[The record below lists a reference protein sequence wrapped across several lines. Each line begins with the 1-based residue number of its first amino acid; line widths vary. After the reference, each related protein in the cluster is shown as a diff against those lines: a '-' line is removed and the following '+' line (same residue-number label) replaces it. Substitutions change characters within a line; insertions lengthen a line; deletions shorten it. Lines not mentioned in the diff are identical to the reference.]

1 MSDQYNQDKLNQD
14 FQNASLGGNQP
25 QQQQQQQSQQQ
36 QQQQQQPYQ
45 SYYDP
50 NQAQAFV
57 PSGGYQ
63 QFQAYQP
70 GQQQQQQQ
78 QQQYGAYNGGQGGY
92 NNRGGYQQYNSR
104 GGYQQYSNNRGGY
117 QQYGG
122 YQQNQPYGG
131 YQQQQSYGGGYQ
143 AYNPQAP
150 QQAPPQQ
157 PTGMSLAD
165 FEKQKSAQ
173 QSSLN
178 KPVKKTLKLAPSSG
192 IKLANSGKKDDAN
205 ATPPAASKESSPAP
219 SVDEKK
225 KKATDDSKE
234 TKKETGASTDKTA
247 NASASAPV
255 DKSAEKP
262 SKESTPTP
270 KETTPAPATKSKSSS
285 AAAPAKASG
294 SAAAAAAVTA
304 DTVAKEQEDEV
315 DEEVV
320 KDMFGGKDHVSI
332 IFMGHVDAGKSTMG
346 GNILYLT
353 GSVDKRTVEKY
364 EREAKDAGRQG
375 WYLSWV
381 MDTNKEERND
391 GKTIEVGK
399 AYFETDKRRY
409 TILDAPGHKM
419 YVSEMIGGAS
429 QADVGILVISA
440 RKGEYE
446 TGFEKGG
453 QTREHALLAKTQ
465 GVNKIVVV
473 VNKMDDPTVNWSQ
486 ERYNEC
492 TTKLGVFL
500 KGIGYNKDDI
510 IFMPVSGYTG
520 AGLKDRV
527 PSKDCPW
534 YTGPSLLEFL
544 DNMSTVHRKIN
555 GPFMLPISGKMKDM
569 GTVVEGKIE
578 SGHIRKGGSLLMM
591 PNKTP
596 IEVITIYNE
605 TEQECDTAFSGEQ
618 VRLKIKGVE
627 EEDLQPGYVLTSPKN
642 PVKTVTKFE
651 AQIAIVELKSIL
663 SNGFSCVMHLHTAI
677 EEVTFV
683 ELKHKLEKGTN
694 RKSKKPPAFAK
705 KGMKIIAVLECNE
718 LVCAETYND
727 YPQLGRFT
735 LRDQGTTIAIG
746 KITKL
751 LK

>member
-14 FQNASLGGNQP
+14 LQNASLGGNQ
-25 QQQQQQQSQQQ
+25 QQSQQQ
-36 QQQQQQPYQ
+36 PQQQSQN
-45 SYYDP
+45 YYNP

-63 QFQAYQP
+63 QYQGYA
-70 GQQQQQQQ
+70 GQQQY
-78 QQQYGAYNGGQGGY
+78 QQYGGYNPGYQQSQNGRGGY
-92 NNRGGYQQYNSR
+92 QQYNSRGGGYQQYNSR
-104 GGYQQYSNNRGGY
+104 GGYQGQQQYNSY
-117 QQYGG
+117 SPQQYGG
-122 YQQNQPYGG
+122 YQQYNSQAAQS
-131 YQQQQSYGGGYQ
+131 QQQQQ
-143 AYNPQAP
+143 
-150 QQAPPQQ
+150 QQ
-157 PTGMSLAD
+157 PAAAAGMSLAD
-165 FEKQKSAQ
+165 FEKQKQDKQA
-173 QSSLN
+173 SLN

-192 IKLANSGKKDDAN
+192 IKLANATKKADAPAP
-205 ATPPAASKESSPAP
+205 ATKEASPAP
-219 SVDEKK
+219 SVEKK
-225 KKATDDSKE
+225 EEKKEQKASEVAPAEAEEVKKAPEPVGKE
-234 TKKETGASTDKTA
+234 NSVST
-247 NASASAPV
+247 PV
-255 DKSAEKP
+255 ST
-262 SKESTPTP
+262 KESTPTP
-270 KETTPAPATKSKSSS
+270 TPRSTTPAPKSS
-285 AAAPAKASG
+285 AATA
-294 SAAAAAAVTA
+294 TA

-465 GVNKIVVV
+465 GVNKIIVV
-473 VNKMDDPTVNWSQ
+473 VNKMDDPTVNWSK

-492 TTKLGVFL
+492 TSKLGMFL
-500 KGIGYNKDDI
+500 KGIGYSKEDI
-510 IFMPVSGYTG
+510 VFMPVSGYTG
-520 AGLKDRV
+520 AGLKERV
-527 PSKDCPW
+527 SSKDCPW
-534 YTGPSLLEFL
+534 YDGPSLLEFL
-544 DNMSTVHRKIN
+544 DNMDTLNRKIN

-578 SGHIRKGGSLLMM
+578 SGHIRKGGNLLLM
-591 PNKTP
+591 PNKAP
-596 IEVITIYNE
+596 IEVLTIYNE
-605 TEQECDTAFSGEQ
+605 TEQECDSAFSGEQ

-627 EEDLQPGYVLTSPKN
+627 EEDLQAGYVLTSPKN

-663 SNGFSCVMHLHTAI
+663 SNGFTCVMHLHTAI
-677 EEVTFV
+677 EEVKFV

-705 KGMKIIAVLECNE
+705 KGMKIIAVLETNE
-718 LVCAETYND
+718 SVCAETYND
-727 YPQLGRFT
+727 YQQLGRFT

-751 LK
+751 IK

>member
-1 MSDQYNQDKLNQD
+1 MSDQQNTPDQLANN
-14 FQNASLGGNQP
+14 FANASLGGDQKQQQD
-25 QQQQQQQSQQQ
+25 QQQQQQNA
-36 QQQQQQPYQ
+36 YN
-45 SYYDP
+45 P
-50 NQAQAFV
+50 NQAQSFV
-57 PSGGYQ
+57 PTGGYQ
-63 QFQAYQP
+63 QFQP
-70 GQQQQQQQ
+70 
-78 QQQYGAYNGGQGGY
+78 QQQYGGYQQNYNQYQGGYQQNY
-92 NNRGGYQQYNSR
+92 NNRGGYQQNYNSR
-104 GGYQQYSNNRGGY
+104 GGYQQNYNNRGGY
-117 QQYGG
+117 QQNYNNRGGYNQQYSG
-122 YQQNQPYGG
+122 YQQYNQQQQQQQP
-131 YQQQQSYGGGYQ
+131 QQQQSQ
-143 AYNPQAP
+143 
-150 QQAPPQQ
+150 
-157 PTGMSLAD
+157 GMSLAD
-165 FEKQKSAQ
+165 FQKQKAEQ
-173 QSSLN
+173 QASLN
-178 KPVKKTLKLAPSSG
+178 KAPVKKTLKLASSSG
-192 IKLANSGKKDDAN
+192 IKLANATKKVDTAK
-205 ATPPAASKESSPAP
+205 PQSKEASPAP
-219 SVDEKK
+219 VAA
-225 KKATDDSKE
+225 ATEAKEQTKEEAKPAETKEEAKPIE
-234 TKKETGASTDKTA
+234 TKKESTPA
-247 NASASAPV
+247 PAPV
-255 DKSAEKP
+255 SSTPTP
-262 SKESTPTP
+262 SKKESTPV
-270 KETTPAPATKSKSSS
+270 S
-285 AAAPAKASG
+285 ASTSIA
-294 SAAAAAAVTA
+294 TA
-304 DTVAKEQEDEV
+304 DAIAKEQEDEV

-320 KDMFGGKDHVSI
+320 NDMFGGKDHVSI

-353 GSVDKRTVEKY
+353 GSVDKRTVDKY

-465 GVNKIVVV
+465 GVNKIIVV

-486 ERYNEC
+486 ERYQEC
-492 TTKLGVFL
+492 TSKLGMYL

-527 PSKDCPW
+527 NPKDCPW
-534 YTGPSLLEFL
+534 YTGPALLEYL
-544 DNMSTVHRKIN
+544 DNMDTMHRKIN
-555 GPFMLPISGKMKDM
+555 GPFMMPVSGKMKDL

-578 SGHIRKGGSLLMM
+578 SGHVKKGTNLIMM

-596 IEVITIYNE
+596 IEVLTIYNE
-605 TEQECDTAFSGEQ
+605 TEQECDTAFSGVQ
-618 VRLKIKGVE
+618 VRLKIKGIE

-642 PVKTVTKFE
+642 PVKTVTRFE

-677 EEVTFV
+677 EEVKFV

-705 KGMKIIAVLECNE
+705 KGMKIIAILEVGE
-718 LVCAETYND
+718 LVCAETYKD

-751 LK
+751 L

>member
-1 MSDQYNQDKLNQD
+1 MSDQDKLNQG
-14 FQNASLGGNQP
+14 FQNFNIGGNNNNNN
-25 QQQQQQQSQQQ
+25 QQQQQQN
-36 QQQQQQPYQ
+36 PYQ
-45 SYYDP
+45 NYY
-50 NQAQAFV
+50 NQYSNDAQTFI
-57 PSGGYQ
+57 PQGGYQ
-63 QFQAYQP
+63 QYQN
-70 GQQQQQQQ
+70 QQQNQQQNNYYQQ
-78 QQQYGAYNGGQGGY
+78 QQQYKGYNQQQPQYGGY
-92 NNRGGYQQYNSR
+92 QAYQNGGYQQYNPNS
-104 GGYQQYSNNRGGY
+104 Q
-117 QQYGG
+117 
-122 YQQNQPYGG
+122 
-131 YQQQQSYGGGYQ
+131 
-143 AYNPQAP
+143 
-150 QQAPPQQ
+150 PQQ
-157 PTGMSLAD
+157 PQGMSLAD
-165 FEKQKSAQ
+165 FQKQKAAQ

-178 KPVKKTLKLAPSSG
+178 KPAVKKTLKLSSSSG
-192 IKLANSGKKDDAN
+192 IKLANATKKEA
-205 ATPPAASKESSPAP
+205 PKE
-219 SVDEKK
+219 EKK
-225 KKATDDSKE
+225 EETPKVESKE
-234 TKKETGASTDKTA
+234 TTPKPEEKTETKSEPKVEQPKVELKTE
-247 NASASAPV
+247 SKV
-255 DKSAEKP
+255 EKT
-262 SKESTPTP
+262 KESTPKP
-270 KETTPAPATKSKSSS
+270 KD
-285 AAAPAKASG
+285 
-294 SAAAAAAVTA
+294 VI
-304 DTVAKEQEDEV
+304 KEQEDEV

-399 AYFETDKRRY
+399 AYFETEKRRY

-465 GVNKIVVV
+465 GVNKIIVV
-473 VNKMDDPTVNWSQ
+473 VNKMDDSTVNWSQ

-492 TTKLGVFL
+492 TTKLGMFL
-500 KGIGYNKDDI
+500 KGIGYNKEDI
-510 IFMPVSGYTG
+510 VNMPVSGYTG

-527 PSKDCPW
+527 SKKDCPW
-534 YTGPSLLEFL
+534 YDGPSLLEYL
-544 DNMSTVHRKIN
+544 DNMSTLNRKIN

-578 SGHIRKGGSLLMM
+578 SGHIKKNSNLLLM
-591 PNKTP
+591 PNKTS
-596 IEVITIYNE
+596 IEVLTIYNE
-605 TEQECDTAFSGEQ
+605 TEQECDSAYSGEQ
-618 VRLKIKGVE
+618 VRLKIKGAE
-627 EEDLQPGYVLTSPKN
+627 EEDLQAGYVLTSPKN

-651 AQIAIVELKSIL
+651 AQIAIVELKSIM
-663 SNGFSCVMHLHTAI
+663 SNGYSCMMHIHTAI
-677 EEVTFV
+677 EEVTITQI
-683 ELKHKLEKGTN
+683 KHKLEKGTN
-694 RKSKKPPAFAK
+694 RKSKKAPAFAK
-705 KGMKIIAVLECNE
+705 KGMKIIAEIEVAES
-718 LVCAETYND
+718 VCAERYSD

-751 LK
+751 L

>member
-1 MSDQYNQDKLNQD
+1 MSDQQNNPDQLANNLA
-14 FQNASLGGNQP
+14 NASLGGDQK
-25 QQQQQQQSQQQ
+25 QQQQQNTFN
-36 QQQQQQPYQ
+36 
-45 SYYDP
+45 P
-50 NQAQAFV
+50 NQAQSFV
-57 PSGGYQ
+57 PTGGYQ
-63 QFQAYQP
+63 QFQP
-70 GQQQQQQQ
+70 
-78 QQQYGAYNGGQGGY
+78 QQQYGGYQQNYNQYQGGYQQNY
-92 NNRGGYQQYNSR
+92 NNRGGYQQNY
-104 GGYQQYSNNRGGY
+104 NNRGGY
-117 QQYGG
+117 QQNYNNRGGYQQQYGGYNQNQQYGGYNQNQQYGG
-122 YQQNQPYGG
+122 YQQYNQQPQ
-131 YQQQQSYGGGYQ
+131 QQQQSQ
-143 AYNPQAP
+143 
-150 QQAPPQQ
+150 
-157 PTGMSLAD
+157 GMSLAD
-165 FEKQKSAQ
+165 FQKQKAEQ

-178 KPVKKTLKLAPSSG
+178 KAPVKKTLKLASSSG
-192 IKLANSGKKDDAN
+192 IKLANATKKVD
-205 ATPPAASKESSPAP
+205 TTKPQSKEASPAP
-219 SVDEKK
+219 AEAKEEAK
-225 KKATDDSKE
+225 EESKPAE
-234 TKKETGASTDKTA
+234 TKEEAKEEAK
-247 NASASAPV
+247 P
-255 DKSAEKP
+255 AEA
-262 SKESTPTP
+262 T
-270 KETTPAPATKSKSSS
+270 KETTPAPTSSTPT
-285 AAAPAKASG
+285 PAKKESTPAKKESTPAKKDSTPISASA
-294 SAAAAAAVTA
+294 SIATA
-304 DTVAKEQEDEV
+304 DAIAKEQEDEV

-465 GVNKIVVV
+465 GVNKIIVV

-486 ERYNEC
+486 ERYQEC
-492 TTKLGVFL
+492 TTKLGQFL

-510 IFMPVSGYTG
+510 INMPVSGYTG

-527 PSKDCPW
+527 DPKDCPW
-534 YTGPSLLEFL
+534 YSGPSLLEYL
-544 DNMSTVHRKIN
+544 DNMDTMHRKIN
-555 GPFMLPISGKMKDM
+555 GPFMMPVSGKMKDL

-578 SGHIRKGGSLLMM
+578 SGHVKKGTNLIMM

-596 IEVITIYNE
+596 IEVLTIYNE

-618 VRLKIKGVE
+618 VRLKIKGIE

-642 PVKTVTKFE
+642 PVKTVTRFE

-677 EEVTFV
+677 EEVKFV

-705 KGMKIIAVLECNE
+705 KGMKVIAILEVGE
-718 LVCAETYND
+718 LVCAETYKD

-751 LK
+751 L

>member
-1 MSDQYNQDKLNQD
+1 MFDQQNTQDQLSSAMANASLNGDQSKQQQQQQQQQQQNYYNPNAAQSFVPQGGYQQFQQFQPQQQQQQYGGYNQYNQYQGGYQQNYNNRGGYQQGYNNRGGYQQNYNNRGGYQGYNQN
-14 FQNASLGGNQP
+14 QQYGGYQQYNSQP
-25 QQQQQQQSQQQ
+25 QQQQQQQSQ
-36 QQQQQQPYQ
+36 
-45 SYYDP
+45 
-50 NQAQAFV
+50 
-57 PSGGYQ
+57 
-63 QFQAYQP
+63 
-70 GQQQQQQQ
+70 
-78 QQQYGAYNGGQGGY
+78 
-92 NNRGGYQQYNSR
+92 
-104 GGYQQYSNNRGGY
+104 
-117 QQYGG
+117 
-122 YQQNQPYGG
+122 
-131 YQQQQSYGGGYQ
+131 
-143 AYNPQAP
+143 
-150 QQAPPQQ
+150 
-157 PTGMSLAD
+157 GMSLAD
-165 FEKQKSAQ
+165 FQKQKTEQ
-173 QSSLN
+173 QASLN
-178 KPVKKTLKLAPSSG
+178 KPAVKKTLKLAGSSG
-192 IKLANSGKKDDAN
+192 IKLANATKKVD
-205 ATPPAASKESSPAP
+205 TTSKPQSKESSPAP
-219 SVDEKK
+219 APAASASTSASQEEKK
-225 KKATDDSKE
+225 EEKEAAATTPAAAPE
-234 TKKETGASTDKTA
+234 TKKET
-247 NASASAPV
+247 SAP
-255 DKSAEKP
+255 AETKKEATP
-262 SKESTPTP
+262 TPAAKKESTPTP
-270 KETTPAPATKSKSSS
+270 AAATKKESTPVSNS
-285 AAAPAKASG
+285 ASVA
-294 SAAAAAAVTA
+294 TA
-304 DTVAKEQEDEV
+304 DALVKEQEDEI

-465 GVNKIVVV
+465 GVNKIIVV
-473 VNKMDDPTVNWSQ
+473 VNKMDDSTVGWSK
-486 ERYNEC
+486 ERYQEC
-492 TTKLGVFL
+492 TTKLGAFL
-500 KGIGYNKDDI
+500 KGIGYAKDDI
-510 IFMPVSGYTG
+510 IYMPVSGYTG

-527 PSKDCPW
+527 DPKDCPW
-534 YTGPSLLEFL
+534 YDGPSLLEYL
-544 DNMSTVHRKIN
+544 DNMDTMNRKIN
-555 GPFMLPISGKMKDM
+555 GPFMMPVSGKMKDL
-569 GTVVEGKIE
+569 GTIVEGKIE
-578 SGHIRKGGSLLMM
+578 SGHVKKGTNLIMM

-596 IEVITIYNE
+596 IEVLTIFNE

-618 VRLKIKGVE
+618 VRLKIKGIE

-642 PVKTVTKFE
+642 PVKTVTRFE

-677 EEVTFV
+677 EEVKFI

-705 KGMKIIAVLECNE
+705 KGMKIIAILEVGE
-718 LVCAETYND
+718 LVCAETYKD

-751 LK
+751 L

>member
-1 MSDQYNQDKLNQD
+1 ML
-14 FQNASLGGNQP
+14 
-25 QQQQQQQSQQQ
+25 
-36 QQQQQQPYQ
+36 
-45 SYYDP
+45 
-50 NQAQAFV
+50 V
-57 PSGGYQ
+57 P
-63 QFQAYQP
+63 
-70 GQQQQQQQ
+70 
-78 QQQYGAYNGGQGGY
+78 
-92 NNRGGYQQYNSR
+92 
-104 GGYQQYSNNRGGY
+104 
-117 QQYGG
+117 
-122 YQQNQPYGG
+122 
-131 YQQQQSYGGGYQ
+131 
-143 AYNPQAP
+143 
-150 QQAPPQQ
+150 
-157 PTGMSLAD
+157 LHLLLL
-165 FEKQKSAQ
+165 QKEA
-173 QSSLN
+173 
-178 KPVKKTLKLAPSSG
+178 
-192 IKLANSGKKDDAN
+192 
-205 ATPPAASKESSPAP
+205 SPAP

-225 KKATDDSKE
+225 KTDTEAKD
-234 TKKETGASTDKTA
+234 TKKETDGAADK
-247 NASASAPV
+247 ASAPAAATATTPAAATAAAAANE
-255 DKSAEKP
+255 KPAEKTA
-262 SKESTPTP
+262 KESTPTP
-270 KETTPAPATKSKSSS
+270 KETTPTPAKSKQSTPAPGKSSS
-285 AAAPAKASG
+285 
-294 SAAAAAAVTA
+294 AVTA

-381 MDTNKEERND
+381 MDTNKEERSD

-492 TTKLGVFL
+492 TTKLGAFL

-510 IFMPVSGYTG
+510 VYMPVSGYTG
-520 AGLKDRV
+520 AGLKNRV
-527 PSKDCPW
+527 DAKDCPW

-544 DNMSTVHRKIN
+544 DNMSTVNRKIN

-718 LVCAETYND
+718 PVCAETYSD